1 MAHGGYGKRRVA
13 EGKRVGRRSKG
24 PGVDKKPKPKAVS
37 LKNQI
42 RSIERMLRKA
52 QDAEIAEQLSKLK
65 EDLEY
70 VRFFPKTEKYVSLFT
85 GGEDS
90 DVVDRRNRLR
100 KQIKANLVAAAA
112 SGKDL
117 EETGSEDDGLLDLSD
132 DDFFLSGTSSDEAD
146 ADDEWTDKSTREQA
160 SSASGKAA
168 SGMSSDERNQRQ
180 VSARALMPPPRPST
194 KSFSNS
200 VRGKSRFGASSSRN
214 SSIQRAEMST
224 SSNTSNSRG
233 GSSFKAGGSSN
244 SKTGNSSNLS
254 SNSDARK
261 PRRKRRPKKRKQQMY
276 LSLIRVLS
284 PTLCK
289 PENWLSVFHH
299 SEVAEGVT
307 PEEAKQ
313 LRDEVRE
320 MFYHAFDG
328 YMEHAFPLDEL
339 RPLSCEGEDTLGGY
353 ALTLIDSLDTLAL
366 LGDRERFTASVEWIG
381 KNLQF
386 DINKTVSV
394 FETTIRVLGGLLSAH
409 LIASDYATGMRIPSY
424 DNQLLYLAEDLARRL
439 LPAFDTPT
447 GIPFGSVN
455 LKYGVDEHESK
466 ITSTAGGGT
475 LTLEFGVLSC
485 LTNNPIFEQVTK
497 NAVRGLWAR
506 RSKLNLVGAHIN
518 VFTGEWTQKD
528 AGIGTSIDSFYEYL
542 LKAYLLFGDEE
553 YLFIFQEAYTAA
565 MHYLYNDPW
574 YVEVNMD
581 SAAIVWP
588 LFNSLQAF
596 WPGLQVLAGDIDPA
610 IRTHTAFFSVWKRYG
625 FTPEGFNLA
634 TLSVQH
640 GQKSYPLRPELIEST
655 YWLYKATR
663 DPRYLDAGR
672 DMVASLQYGA
682 RCPCGYC
689 HISDVEF
696 HKKEDHMESFFLAE
710 TVKYLWLL
718 FDLAVGPENLVEN
731 GPYKYIFSTEGH
743 LLPATPQI
751 SLVQE
756 HCSYFGAY
764 CNRDGFEQEPH
775 ASDTSGDSQE
785 TNDSRVFRSKVHTGF
800 QLQSSHLE
808 ASPVSGLIKGLCPGL
823 THGQKY
829 GISYLATV
837 DTPPEDN
844 SAKQKDNVV
853 QSHAVIVVSDQS
865 ANQSPSGDSSDDNVK
880 ETSEREAER

>member
-1 MAHGGYGKRRVA
+1 MKDLNLVPTFLWFLLLFPLH
-13 EGKRVGRRSKG
+13 
-24 PGVDKKPKPKAVS
+24 KAV
-37 LKNQI
+37 
-42 RSIERMLRKA
+42 
-52 QDAEIAEQLSKLK
+52 
-65 EDLEY
+65 
-70 VRFFPKTEKYVSLFT
+70 
-85 GGEDS
+85 
-90 DVVDRRNRLR
+90 
-100 KQIKANLVAAAA
+100 AN
-112 SGKDL
+112 
-117 EETGSEDDGLLDLSD
+117 
-132 DDFFLSGTSSDEAD
+132 
-146 ADDEWTDKSTREQA
+146 
-160 SSASGKAA
+160 
-168 SGMSSDERNQRQ
+168 
-180 VSARALMPPPRPST
+180 
-194 KSFSNS
+194 
-200 VRGKSRFGASSSRN
+200 
-214 SSIQRAEMST
+214 
-224 SSNTSNSRG
+224 
-233 GSSFKAGGSSN
+233 
-244 SKTGNSSNLS
+244 
-254 SNSDARK
+254 
-261 PRRKRRPKKRKQQMY
+261 
-276 LSLIRVLS
+276 
-284 PTLCK
+284 
-289 PENWLSVFHH
+289 
-299 SEVAEGVT
+299 GVT
-307 PEEAKQ
+307 PEETKQ

-386 DINKTVSV
+386 DINKTVSI

-424 DNQLLYLAEDLARRL
+424 DNELLDLAEDLARRL

-475 LTLEFGVLSC
+475 LTLEFGVLSR
-485 LTNNPIFEQVTK
+485 LTNDPIFEQVTK

-506 RSKLNLVGAHIN
+506 RSKLHLVGAHIN

-553 YLFIFQEAYTAA
+553 YLFIFQEAYSAA

-663 DPRYLDAGR
+663 NPRYLDAGR
-672 DMVASLQYGA
+672 DIVASLQYGA

-696 HKKEDHMESFFLAE
+696 HKREDHMESFFLAE

-718 FDLAVGPENLVEN
+718 FDLAVGPDNLVEN
-731 GPYKYIFSTEGH
+731 GPYNLKE
-743 LLPATPQI
+743 
-751 SLVQE
+751 
-756 HCSYFGAY
+756 
-764 CNRDGFEQEPH
+764 EPN
-775 ASDTSGDSQE
+775 ASDKSADSQE
-785 TNDSRVFRSKVHTGF
+785 TNGSRVSEGWVRTRFP
-800 QLQSSHLE
+800 LDSSSFK

-823 THGQKY
+823 THEQKY
-829 GISYLATV
+829 GISYLASV
-837 DTPPEDN
+837 DTPHEDN
-844 SAKQKDNVV
+844 SAKQKDTVV
-853 QSHAVIVVSDQS
+853 QSQAIVVVSDQIS
-865 ANQSPSGDSSDDNVK
+865 NQSLSGDGNDNNVK
-880 ETSEREAER
+880 ESTEREPESDPSQS